1 MRKDISHNDA
11 LLQDLIRLLLLHKK
25 MLNIYLSSAKE
36 KKLSTEEL
44 SIILFSSKLMFKAFS
59 ERLNTTSLRKPK

>member
-59 ERLNTTSLRKPK
+59 ERLNTDFSQKA

>member
-44 SIILFSSKLMFKAFS
+44 SIILFSSKLMF
-59 ERLNTTSLRKPK
+59 